1 MIQDFKKYL
10 DTLQAQYVQLKED
23 LKDFDEAFKNGYIT
37 EDRLADVKAEFE
49 QVEINYQ
56 RVLYIDYL
64 LGIPS
69 RKKKKYLKRSDK
81 RKRLRQLKRQ
91 KADETAVLQENEQHS
106 KNIKDNLNKLI
117 K

>member
-81 RKRLRQLKRQ
+81 RKQLRQLKRQ